1 MNSNFSMHGAHKIHS
16 LLSFPYFSKRVLITL
31 WMNENNAH
39 LCNLRAFLIGLFIVG
54 VASRQFAFRWSK
66 TNVHISIANKCF
78 WSNVYFLNRSI
89 YCKIVSQFS
98 WILDWNVWYVLD
110 WKFQNNILQPITTI
124 RYVTKIRRWKPE
136 IGDYAIR
143 EVICAFSGSGL
154 LGSIFFNFRLATS
167 ATKWN
172 RSHFFASNESLR
184 SCRIFCVAIAADA
197 ISSMEYPKFMSL

>member
-1 MNSNFSMHGAHKIHS
+1 MSLNFSMHGAHKIHS

-78 WSNVYFLNRSI
+78 WSNVYFLNWSI

-98 WILDWNVWYVLD
+98 SILDWTVRHWTENS
-110 WKFQNNILQPITTI
+110 KTI
-124 RYVTKIRRWKPE
+124 SSNPYHQVHNKNTQVE
-136 IGDYAIR
+136 A
-143 EVICAFSGSGL
+143 
-154 LGSIFFNFRLATS
+154 
-167 ATKWN
+167 WN
-172 RSHFFASNESLR
+172 RRLRHSRGYLCLFGLWFVRQHFLQFSLGH
-184 SCRIFCVAIAADA
+184 FCD
-197 ISSMEYPKFMSL
+197 